1 MTTSDAKAPEG
12 VNVAA
17 FLEAPGLTSTLRD
30 RLLSAD
36 ANGDGVISASE
47 MIDVL
52 QSEADAIRDNKM
64 MKRALI
70 ALGVACTLIIAA
82 NVGLTYAVV
91 AMHKDTSVDNNVI
104 VSKGGLEPLSTATL
118 QKTVQL
124 ADLYKADSPSELDWL
139 THVTVPFGKGDAWLK
154 IQNAYLIPG
163 QSLRFDTAAEGVSVE
178 VTADGVTVSGDEQ
191 APGGRRRLVQYIN
204 GTVPTAV
211 GAVSG
216 SVASQGTGSSP
227 SPPAPAAPPG
237 SFYFASNGV
246 TVMCPNAA
254 LGATGVLNG
263 KTYTKRDRGGL
274 VGLVMMVV
282 GTANENQLAASCTTG
297 VTDMTDLFKSK
308 ASFNQDIRSWDT
320 SSVTRMKGMFMNAL
334 SFSRDL
340 SQWNV
345 SSVTGTKACY
355 DFCAS
360 AMNFAQPG
368 GVSGYPFLP
377 AFPGSSL
384 DGGVYTRP
392 TCTGGRDGTT
402 CP

>member
-52 QSEADAIRDNKM
+52 QSDADAIRDNKM

-124 ADLYKADSPSELDWL
+124 ADLYKAGSPSELDWL
-139 THVTVPFGKGDAWLK
+139 THVTVPFGEGEAWLK

-191 APGGRRRLVQYIN
+191 APGGRRRLMQSN

-216 SVASQGTGSSP
+216 SGASPSQGTGSSP
-227 SPPAPAAPPG
+227 SSPAPAAPPG
-237 SFYFASNGV
+237 SFYLASNGV

-254 LGATGVLNG
+254 LGATGVVNG
-263 KTYTKRDRGGL
+263 VTYTKRDRNGLRGL
-274 VGLVMMVV
+274 VNG
-282 GTANENQLAASCTTG
+282 GSPQLSTSCTSG
-297 VTDMTDLFKSK
+297 VTDMSVMWVLTSPAVRSPAPTRSRSRSRSLR
-308 ASFNQDIRSWDT
+308 ASLARS
-320 SSVTRMKGMFMNAL
+320 
-334 SFSRDL
+334 
-340 SQWNV
+340 
-345 SSVTGTKACY
+345 
-355 DFCAS
+355 
-360 AMNFAQPG
+360 
-368 GVSGYPFLP
+368 
-377 AFPGSSL
+377 PGSTALPSTSPSIA
-384 DGGVYTRP
+384 GTRA
-392 TCTGGRDGTT
+392 R
-402 CP
+402 

>member
-52 QSEADAIRDNKM
+52 QSDADAIRDNKM

-91 AMHKDTSVDNNVI
+91 ATHKDTSVDNNVI

-124 ADLYKADSPSELDWL
+124 ADLYKAGSPSELDWL
-139 THVTVPFGKGDAWLK
+139 THVTVPFGEGEAWLK

-191 APGGRRRLVQYIN
+191 APGGRRRLMQSAMIVSN
-204 GTVPTAV
+204 GTVPTAG

-216 SVASQGTGSSP
+216 SGGSQGTASSP

-274 VGLVMMVV
+274 VGLVNGGSSQMALLS
-282 GTANENQLAASCTTG
+282 TSCTSG
-297 VTDMTDLFKSK
+297 VVDMSRLWVLTSPAVRSPAPTRPHSRSRSLR
-308 ASFNQDIRSWDT
+308 ASLARS
-320 SSVTRMKGMFMNAL
+320 
-334 SFSRDL
+334 
-340 SQWNV
+340 
-345 SSVTGTKACY
+345 
-355 DFCAS
+355 
-360 AMNFAQPG
+360 
-368 GVSGYPFLP
+368 
-377 AFPGSSL
+377 PGSIARAST
-384 DGGVYTRP
+384 GPSIAGTRV
-392 TCTGGRDGTT
+392 R
-402 CP
+402 